1 MAQINPI
8 KYSKELQKQIF
19 PNNSF
24 YKKSVG
30 ESGVADNV
38 TSVERPVQGSIG
50 KAKKGTPK
58 TLPLPVKTALD
69 SSDSYAVDLVYADPL
84 LINNPTDFAL
94 NYNKRTTK
102 QAQQASVIETKCA
115 DIAVVGWAPTVAA
128 QIIKSTGAGRASN
141 VVGLTGNR
149 KAITKD
155 DMLKVKNLLMRMNV
169 DGQGGEMCMLAT
181 PDAYTD
187 LLKIDEFV
195 DYEKTGNTS
204 KLAEGIIGRVLGIN
218 IYYRSTEEGHTG
230 LLYTNA
236 GTPVKK
242 STEAVIATTDRP
254 GNLFWNSNMVC
265 RAEGK
270 LTTIVNEKAPG
281 YMGGTIIEAQ
291 VRFGA
296 STAREDQKGVIA
308 LIEDNAA

>member
-1 MAQINPI
+1 MSQINPV
-8 KYSKELQKQIF
+8 KYSKELQKVLF

-24 YKKSVG
+24 YKKSIG
-30 ESGVADNV
+30 ETGVADNV

-50 KAKKGTPK
+50 KGKKGVPK
-58 TLPLPVKTALD
+58 TLPLAVKTALD
-69 SSDSYAVDLVYADPL
+69 SSDSYGVDLVYADPL
-84 LINNPTDFAL
+84 LIQNPTDYAL
-94 NYNKRTTK
+94 NYNKRATK

-115 DIAVVGWAPTVAA
+115 DIAAVNWGPSVAA
-128 QIIKSTGAGRASN
+128 QILKSTGSVRASN

-149 KAITKD
+149 KAIQKV
-155 DMLKVKNLLMRMNV
+155 DMLAVKNLLMRMNV

-187 LLKIDEFV
+187 LLAIPEFV
-195 DYEKTGNTS
+195 DYEKTGNSS
-204 KLAEGIIGRVLGIN
+204 KLAEGIIGRILGIN

-236 GTPVKK
+236 ATPVKK
-242 STEAVIATTDRP
+242 STEDAIAATDRP
-254 GNLFWNSNMVC
+254 ANLFWNSNMVC

-270 LTTIVNEKAPG
+270 LKAIVNEEAPG

-296 STAREDQKGVIA
+296 STARQDQKGVIA
-308 LIEDNAA
+308 LLEDNA